1 MSERPGGGGAPRRGP
16 GGRPQPS
23 LRPTEPATL
32 VVAGLAAAAV
42 AWLLISNFYQDLPP
56 MIWPPAIIIA
66 GVAAFEAV
74 AAQQL
79 WARIHRRGW
88 LQAAQRRGSGAGPG
102 AEPVDPL
109 AVARYAV
116 LAKASSVAGAIF
128 TGFYAGFLPW
138 LLVES
143 GRVSD
148 AGADLPP
155 TIGGLLAS
163 IALMLVALWLERA
176 CRVPESEDD
185 ERDSRPDAR

>member
-1 MSERPGGGGAPRRGP
+1 MSERQRSR
-16 GGRPQPS
+16 QPS

-32 VVAGLAAAAV
+32 VVAGLAAAAS

-66 GVAAFEAV
+66 GLAGFEAV

-88 LQAAQRRGSGAGPG
+88 LTTARRRGAGGGPG
-102 AEPVDPL
+102 PGEEPLDPL

-116 LAKASSVAGAIF
+116 LAKASSVGGAIF
-128 TGFYAGFLPW
+128 TGFYAGFVPW

-148 AGADLPP
+148 AGTDLPP

-163 IALMLVALWLERA
+163 VALMLAALWLERA
-176 CRVPESEDD
+176 CRVPESEDGE
-185 ERDSRPDAR
+185 ERDSGPDGP

>member
-1 MSERPGGGGAPRRGP
+1 MSERQRSR
-16 GGRPQPS
+16 QPS

-32 VVAGLAAAAV
+32 VVAGLAAAAS

-66 GVAAFEAV
+66 GLAGFEAV

-88 LQAAQRRGSGAGPG
+88 LTAARRRGAGGGPG
-102 AEPVDPL
+102 PGEEPLDPL

-116 LAKASSVAGAIF
+116 LAKASSVGGAIF
-128 TGFYAGFLPW
+128 TGFYAGFVPW

-148 AGADLPP
+148 AGTDLPP

-163 IALMLVALWLERA
+163 VALMLAALWLERA
-176 CRVPESEDD
+176 CRVPESEDGE
-185 ERDSRPDAR
+185 ERDSGPDGP